1 METLSEMIVY
11 LHEERFMPYEILA
24 NLLGV
29 DKNILIHSDDY
40 EGSWELLFTDYQTF
54 VDVSNKIAYLC
65 YINDDSDSRIQ
76 AFLKVLI
83 DYHHIPLKTIASFAN
98 VEETYIQ
105 QFLQRPADVDLSIRY
120 AIAAVVMSLR
130 YISKD
135 SEERQ

>member
-11 LHEERFMPYEILA
+11 LHEKRFMPYDILA
-24 NLLGV
+24 SLLGV
-29 DKNILIHSDDY
+29 DINILIHSNNY
-40 EGSWELLFTDYQTF
+40 EGSWELVFVDYQKF
-54 VDVSNKIAYLC
+54 VDVSNKIVYLC

-76 AFLKVLI
+76 AFLNVLL
-83 DYHHIPLKTIASFAN
+83 DYHHIPIETIASFAN
-98 VEETYIQ
+98 VKEICIQ
-105 QFLQRPADVDLSIRY
+105 QFLQQPTAVDLHIRY